1 MYNNNYNN
9 IDSKLDSKLDLIISE
24 IIYQLIE
31 TIECNNSVVEECNS
45 NELIIMSWNINGIKN
60 LLSDFDTLNELQSL
74 GLDILLLQDIRSGNL
89 NYLYQLSKICSLPYV
104 YYNLSE
110 KVNYAG
116 VAILSSI
123 KPDEVFVCNDIL
135 PEEGRIIFVRFNETF
150 IVNLYTPYI
159 GQDQVNI
166 TKRLMWENDIII
178 LINSLKPSSIIIGGN
193 LNVAP
198 EEIDR
203 YRVSKYHPGCSIEES
218 NMFNN
223 LLKIIELQDCY
234 RTLCPNRKGYTWREG
249 QSKLRVDYF
258 LASNKVKYT
267 NCFPLYSIHKTN
279 SISKHYPL
287 ILTIN
292 M

>member
-1 MYNNNYNN
+1 MYDDNLEIYN
-9 IDSKLDSKLDLIISE
+9 DSSDIIISD

-31 TIECNNSVVEECNS
+31 SIEKENNSIDNSEVEPDT
-45 NELIIMSWNINGIKN
+45 NELIIMSWNINGIKT
-60 LLSDFDTLNELQSL
+60 LISESDTLNQLQSL
-74 GLDILLLQDIRSGNL
+74 GLDILLLQDIRSGNHS
-89 NYLYQLSKICSLPYV
+89 YLYQLSKICSLPYV

-123 KPDEVFVCNDIL
+123 KPDDVFVCNDIL

-166 TKRLMWENDIII
+166 TKRLIWENDIIT
-178 LINSLKPSSIIIGGN
+178 LLNSFKPSSIIIGGN

-198 EEIDR
+198 EEIDK
-203 YRVSKYHPGCSIEES
+203 YKVSKYHPGCSIEES

-223 LLKIIELQDCY
+223 LLKIIELEDCY
-234 RTLCPNRKGYTWREG
+234 RTLCPHKKGYTWREG

-258 LASNKVKYT
+258 LVSNKVKYT
-267 NCFPLYSIHKTN
+267 NCFPLYNIHKTN
-279 SISKHYPL
+279 GISKHYPIVL
-287 ILTIN
+287 IIN

>member
-1 MYNNNYNN
+1 MYDDNLEIYN
-9 IDSKLDSKLDLIISE
+9 DSSDIIISD

-31 TIECNNSVVEECNS
+31 SIEKENNYVDNSLVEYNT

-60 LLSDFDTLNELQSL
+60 LISESDTLNELQSL

-89 NYLYQLSKICSLPYV
+89 SYLYQLSKICSLPYM

-123 KPDEVFVCNDIL
+123 KPDEVFVSNDIL
-135 PEEGRIIFVRFNETF
+135 PQEGRLIFVRFNETF
-150 IVNLYTPYI
+150 IVNLYSPYI

-166 TKRLMWENDIII
+166 TKRLIWENDIIR
-178 LINSLKPSSIIIGGN
+178 LLNSLKPSSIIIGGN

-198 EEIDR
+198 EEIDK

-218 NMFNN
+218 KMFNN

-234 RTLCPNRKGYTWREG
+234 RTLYPHRKGYTWREG
-249 QSKLRVDYF
+249 QSKLRLDYF

-287 ILTIN
+287 LLTISI
-292 M
+292 